1 MSPIPDADVAGV
13 RGATHICTAT
23 QPLHAALPRTVRSLT
38 TAAAALV
45 ARYRYW
51 YGVSD
56 PVRWTADFETFAHR
70 ALNRTA
76 RAEHYRIAHPHALPA
91 GAITGDGSVMLG
103 YDPDAPA
110 LLRHLLPQARTASR

>member
-1 MSPIPDADVAGV
+1 MWQGCAERRTS
-13 RGATHICTAT
+13 
-23 QPLHAALPRTVRSLT
+23 ALPHSRCMRPCHVQFVRSQQPRLPT
-38 TAAAALV
+38 V